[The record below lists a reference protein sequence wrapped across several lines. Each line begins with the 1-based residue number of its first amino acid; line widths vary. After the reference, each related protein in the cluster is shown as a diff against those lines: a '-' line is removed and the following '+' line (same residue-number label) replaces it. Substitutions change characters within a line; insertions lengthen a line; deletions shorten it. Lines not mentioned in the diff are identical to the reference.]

1 MSMTVLISGLG
12 IAGPTLAYWLLRSG
26 FQPTLVERAPRL
38 REGGYMI
45 DFWGVGFDVAERMG
59 LIPQLRRDSY
69 DIQEVRF
76 VNSSGRKVGG
86 FDARVFRR
94 ALGDRYL
101 SIMRA
106 DLSAGIYRSLDGEVG
121 TLLETA
127 SPASTKT
134 RTGSRSTSRVPDRG
148 VSTS

>member
-1 MSMTVLISGLG
+1 
-12 IAGPTLAYWLLRSG
+12 
-26 FQPTLVERAPRL
+26 
-38 REGGYMI
+38 MI

-94 ALGDRYL
+94 ALGEDKHQHQCGH
-101 SIMRA
+101 
-106 DLSAGIYRSLDGEVG
+106 LSAGIYRSLDGEVG
-121 TLLETA
+121 TLFGDSISGIDQDEDDVCRLRA
-127 SPASTKT
+127 CQTKAFQ
-134 RTGSRSTSRVPDRG
+134 PL
-148 VSTS
+148 